1 MRKPIVHSP
10 RRQSFFAESS
20 ELCFQTK
27 TSLKISQFTLF
38 LFIQSFSHPIGDK
51 KVRKYIHTYAFT
63 RLSHANFLIKLV
75 CDSKHTF
82 SAHKN
87 DDGQISLVLVLRT
100 LLWSFLQ
107 KTYKLSKR
115 SQEVYTCANVKSRKL
130 HLNNFE
136 KSKV

>member
-10 RRQSFFAESS
+10 RRQLFFAESS

-38 LFIQSFSHPIGDK
+38 LLIQSFSHPIGDK

-75 CDSKHTF
+75 CDSKYTIPAQKMMMGN
-82 SAHKN
+82 SLLNSKVTCVAMELLAKN
-87 DDGQISLVLVLRT
+87 VRAFRNIKVSIRICKCQ
-100 LLWSFLQ
+100 
-107 KTYKLSKR
+107 
-115 SQEVYTCANVKSRKL
+115 
-130 HLNNFE
+130 
-136 KSKV
+136 KSKTILKQS

>member
-10 RRQSFFAESS
+10 RRQLFFAESS

-87 DDGQISLVLVLRT
+87 NDGQSLLFQCYVRCYGAFRKKRISFQKDLR
-100 LLWSFLQ
+100 
-107 KTYKLSKR
+107 K
-115 SQEVYTCANVKSRKL
+115 VYTCANVKSRKL